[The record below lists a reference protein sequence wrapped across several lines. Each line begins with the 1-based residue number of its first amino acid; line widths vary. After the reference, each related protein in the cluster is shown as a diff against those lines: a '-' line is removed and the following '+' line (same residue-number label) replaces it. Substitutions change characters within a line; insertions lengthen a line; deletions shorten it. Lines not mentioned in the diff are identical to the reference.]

1 MFYKESEIKRREIL
15 FSKILPSQVEDAV
28 KELNGLENVKA
39 EKIKEKCSLTV
50 EYNLKEHSLYDL
62 EVFLQQKG
70 FILDESFF
78 NKIIRS
84 MVYYAE
90 EIELTNLKG

>member
-28 KELNGLENVKA
+28 KELNGLKNVKA

-50 EYNLKEHSLYDL
+50 EYNLKEYSLYDL

-90 EIELTNLKG
+90 EIELNNLKG

>member
-1 MFYKESEIKRREIL
+1 MFYSESEIKRREIV

-28 KELNGLENVKA
+28 KELNGLNNVNA
-39 EKIKEKCSLTV
+39 EEIKEKCSLTV

-62 EVFLQQKG
+62 EIFLQQKG
-70 FILDESFF
+70 FILDNSFF
-78 NKIIRS
+78 NKVIRS

-90 EIELTNLKG
+90 EVELNNLKG